1 MDNSELQ
8 GTTAGGDNSKRA
20 DFLLPYHKVESLMR
34 QALSGFNSGS
44 GQYKTTKNEDSFIEE
59 DDEEEK
65 SHHHSSQITID
76 REAVELM
83 QELVTEFVCFV
94 TSDMAEDVAKD
105 RRVALKGQDL
115 VESLNKLGFP
125 QVADVIEIMLPKL
138 L

>member
-1 MDNSELQ
+1 MDNSELTSSQ
-8 GTTAGGDNSKRA
+8 VGGSVADQAKRA

-34 QALSGFNSGS
+34 QALTGVPSSAAQVKS
-44 GQYKTTKNEDSFIEE
+44 KNEDSFIE

-65 SHHHSSQITID
+65 SQSPTITID

-125 QVADVIEIMLPKL
+125 HVADVIELMLPKL

>member
-1 MDNSELQ
+1 MV
-8 GTTAGGDNSKRA
+8 AK
-20 DFLLPYHKVESLMR
+20 
-34 QALSGFNSGS
+34 
-44 GQYKTTKNEDSFIEE
+44 
-59 DDEEEK
+59 K
-65 SHHHSSQITID
+65 SQSPTITID

-105 RRVALKGQDL
+105 RRVALKGHDL

-125 QVADVIEIMLPKL
+125 HVADVIELMLPKL

>member
-1 MDNSELQ
+1 MDNSELTSSQ
-8 GTTAGGDNSKRA
+8 VGGSVADQAKRA

-34 QALSGFNSGS
+34 QALTGMPSSTAQVKS
-44 GQYKTTKNEDSFIEE
+44 KNEDSFIE

-65 SHHHSSQITID
+65 SQSPTITID

-125 QVADVIEIMLPKL
+125 HVADVIELMLPKL

>member
-1 MDNSELQ
+1 MDTSELTSQ
-8 GTTAGGDNSKRA
+8 GGGGADQAKRA

-34 QALSGFNSGS
+34 QALSGVHSSSNQS
-44 GQYKTTKNEDSFIEE
+44 KNKNEDSFIED

-65 SHHHSSQITID
+65 SQSPSITID

-125 QVADVIEIMLPKL
+125 HVADVIELMLPKL

>member
-1 MDNSELQ
+1 MDNSELTSSQ
-8 GTTAGGDNSKRA
+8 VGGSVADQAKRA

-34 QALSGFNSGS
+34 QALTGMPSSTAQVKS
-44 GQYKTTKNEDSFIEE
+44 KNEDSFIE

-65 SHHHSSQITID
+65 SQSPTITID

-83 QELVTEFVCFV
+83 QELVTEFVCFI

-125 QVADVIEIMLPKL
+125 HVADVIELMLPKL

>member
-1 MDNSELQ
+1 MDNSELTSSQ
-8 GTTAGGDNSKRA
+8 IGGGSVADQAKRA

-34 QALSGFNSGS
+34 HALTGVPSSAAQVKS
-44 GQYKTTKNEDSFIEE
+44 KNEDSFIE

-65 SHHHSSQITID
+65 SQSPTITID

-105 RRVALKGQDL
+105 RRVALKG
-115 VESLNKLGFP
+115 
-125 QVADVIEIMLPKL
+125 
-138 L
+138 

>member
-1 MDNSELQ
+1 MDTSELTSQ
-8 GTTAGGDNSKRA
+8 GGGGADQAKRA

-34 QALSGFNSGS
+34 QALSGVHSSSN
-44 GQYKTTKNEDSFIEE
+44 QIKNKNEDSFIED

-65 SHHHSSQITID
+65 SQSPSITID

-125 QVADVIEIMLPKL
+125 HVADVIELMLPKL